1 MSSRRTQLETAENGS
16 SGSGWARIEKEGRLG
31 RRGLRQERG
40 GKGRGWM
47 DGWMEKKGW
56 VVSRYFLLS
65 WPVSIDE

>member
-47 DGWMEKKGW
+47 DGWKRKDG
-56 VVSRYFLLS
+56 
-65 WPVSIDE
+65 